1 MSTALARKSDLP
13 TVNSITWRETL
24 QSPLWL
30 FFYGTKWNETCSWSC
45 QSIWDVILMDVIR
58 QVGNVSECICNA
70 VFILP
75 TEVM

>member
-30 FFYGTKWNETCSWSC
+30 FFMA
-45 QSIWDVILMDVIR
+45 QSGMRLA
-58 QVGNVSECICNA
+58 VGA
-70 VFILP
+70 AKVFG
-75 TEVM
+75 MSS